1 MNDEK
6 DIDLKLLYG
15 FGDENK
21 VKLFDGRMKRYI
33 GEILLEIGDPSVSGA
48 NNWIEKAIDADK
60 CNGVMFELGMDYALY
75 AKLYDRERDQ
85 TKAKEN
91 LGKAIAV
98 FKECGA
104 EGWVEKYEKE
114 LASLS

>member
-1 MNDEK
+1 MNDET

-15 FGDENK
+15 FGAENR

-33 GEILLEIGDPSVSGA
+33 GEILLEIDDPSVSNA
-48 NNWIEKAIDADK
+48 NKWIEKAIDADK

-75 AKLYDRERDQ
+75 AKLFDREGDQ

-104 EGWVEKYEKE
+104 DGWVEKYEKGLDA
-114 LASLS
+114 LA

>member
-6 DIDLKLLYG
+6 DIELKPLHG
-15 FGDENK
+15 FGTENR

-33 GEILLEIGDPSVSGA
+33 GEILLEIDDPSVSNA

-60 CNGVMFELGMDYALY
+60 CNGVMFEIGMDYALY
-75 AKLYDRERDQ
+75 AKLFDRERDQ

-98 FKECGA
+98 FKDCGA
-104 EGWVEKYEKE
+104 DEWVEKYEKE